1 MSSSFSKDEIVTAT
15 EVVRNFSHE
24 LKSLTRGEKKKLV
37 IVKNNRFEAV
47 MLPFEEYEKMNE
59 AVKILEKIYEK
70 TKIKPTNGN

>member
-47 MLPFEEYEKMNE
+47 MLPFEEYERMSE
-59 AVKILEKIYEK
+59 AVTILEKIYDK
-70 TKIKPTNGN
+70 TKIRPHGN

>member
-15 EVVRNFSHE
+15 ELVRNFSHE
-24 LKSLTRGEKKKLV
+24 LKTLTRGEKRKLV

-47 MLPFEEYEKMNE
+47 MLPFEEYEKMAE

-70 TKIKPTNGN
+70 TKIKPDGN

>member
-1 MSSSFSKDEIVTAT
+1 VSSSFSKDEIVTAT

-47 MLPFEEYEKMNE
+47 MLPFEEYERMSE
-59 AVKILEKIYEK
+59 AVSILEKIYDK
-70 TKIKPTNGN
+70 TKIRPHGN